1 MVEFP
6 LFGFDMSPHVA
17 SRPEGGSVPNGVGWS
32 PWKRPRRQSSA
43 RDDNV
48 YDLYAV
54 CNHHGQDVQGGH
66 YTGEFPPALIFF
78 FVSNKIFPKI
88 ITFLNMHFL
97 VQSLPMG

>member
-66 YTGEFPPALIFF
+66 YTGAFLAILII
-78 FVSNKIFPKI
+78 VIKKI
-88 ITFLNMHFL
+88 II
-97 VQSLPMG
+97 S